1 MPSQV
6 ENGKAFEWAVG
17 LSLSSFGLLLTENT
31 SSVQNHKCYNLINDK
46 QKLLFQKNASHAV
59 KHILD
64 KERIYSGRFQFLS
77 DSRGQF
83 GDVRDIVISTKDK
96 TFGLSC
102 KTNHSAY
109 KHSRLSDTVDF
120 VLKWGLNPIGCSNHY
135 KKIVGDIFGKLR
147 DIKKQSKG
155 SALWSDQHNV
165 PSSYYW
171 PVLDAFED
179 EVLRVESPTMCRNF
193 VQYLIGIHDF
203 YKIISRKSKVEI
215 TGFNTQRVLNV
226 SSIKLPDRII
236 SIRNKNGSQYS
247 KTITFNNGWE
257 FNFRIHNASSRV
269 EPSLKF
275 DISATSL
282 PPKLYQH
289 HIDH

>member
-1 MPSQV
+1 MATQV

-17 LSLSSFGLLLTENT
+17 LSLSSIGLMLTENP
-31 SSVQNHKCYNLINDK
+31 SSVQNYKCYNQINDK
-46 QKLLFQKNASHAV
+46 QKLIFKKNAALAV
-59 KHILD
+59 NHILD

-77 DSRGQF
+77 DRRGQD
-83 GDVRDIVISTKDK
+83 GDVRDIVIFTKDK
-96 TFGLSC
+96 IFGLSC

-120 VLKWGLNPIGCSNHY
+120 VSKWGLHPNGCSNHY
-135 KKIVGDIFGKLR
+135 KQIVNDIFGQLR
-147 DIKKQSKG
+147 EIKNKSKG
-155 SALWSDQHNV
+155 LALWRDQHNV
-165 PSSYYW
+165 PGSFYW
-171 PVLDAFED
+171 PVLNAFED
-179 EVLRVESPTMCRNF
+179 ELLRVESPSMCKSF
-193 VQYLIGIHDF
+193 VQYLIGLHDF
-203 YKIISRKSKVEI
+203 YKIISRTSSVEI
-215 TGFNTQRVLNV
+215 TGFNTQKKLNV
-226 SSIKLPDRII
+226 SSVKLPDRII
-236 SIRNKNGSQYS
+236 SIRSRNGSQYA

-275 DISATSL
+275 DITATSL